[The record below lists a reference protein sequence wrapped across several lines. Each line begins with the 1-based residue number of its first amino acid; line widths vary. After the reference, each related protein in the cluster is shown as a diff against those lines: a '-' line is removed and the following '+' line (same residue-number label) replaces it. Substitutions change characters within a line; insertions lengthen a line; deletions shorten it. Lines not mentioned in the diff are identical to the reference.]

1 MTSVSANRAATIQA
15 ADTTRIWPL
24 SVFRSD
30 MEHPFNRPR
39 RRCLKMLD
47 PVVVCASEGKQAPR
61 ERLSA
66 KNNNDPGGSLK
77 AHRTGAKA
85 PASAGFKAAQ
95 RASALVSLNRP

>member
-1 MTSVSANRAATIQA
+1 MSTSKAATIQT

-61 ERLSA
+61 ERFSA
-66 KNNNDPGGSLK
+66 KNNNDPEGSLK